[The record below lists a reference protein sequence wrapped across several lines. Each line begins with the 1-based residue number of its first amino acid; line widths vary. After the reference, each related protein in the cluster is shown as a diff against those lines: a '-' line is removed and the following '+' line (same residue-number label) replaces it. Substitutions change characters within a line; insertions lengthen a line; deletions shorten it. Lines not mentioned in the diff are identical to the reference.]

1 MFNKIFPK
9 IHAEGYKF
17 LVIAGIITIIF
28 YIFSNFLALIGLL
41 LTVWVYY
48 FFRDP
53 ERVIINDDNYLVSPA
68 DGEVIKVEEVNG
80 PKELGL
86 ENKNFKKIS
95 IFMNVFDCH
104 VNRIPCSGKIEEIL
118 YKPGKFLNASLD
130 KASEDNERNYYKI
143 KDQHGNDII
152 VVQIAGLVARRIVCE
167 SNKDQDLKQGDRIGM
182 IRFGSRADV
191 YYENYEPLVKI
202 GQTAIAGETLLAKK
216 IMEPQKKNF
225 KIVSDKKNARVI
237 LPNMLTLIGVCIGL
251 TSIRFALDGRFE
263 FAIIAIIFAAL
274 IDGLDGRIARL
285 IKGTSKVG
293 KELDS
298 LTDMISFGV
307 APAFIMYFWKLNTL
321 GRFGWL
327 LCLVY
332 VICVA
337 LRLARFNVNSNQE
350 SSWRDNFFEGV
361 PSPAG
366 AILVLT
372 PLIFSLSGFDMIQ
385 LNYDLIVPTFFV
397 VISFLLISKFPSYS
411 FKKIVIPRRTT
422 IFLLFGIVL
431 FFGLLLI
438 YTFNVITISAI
449 IYLLLLP
456 ISFFH
461 YQKIKK
467 HHENDRIQDDDDLED
482 VL

>member
-1 MFNKIFPK
+1 MEQPKNNLKI
-9 IHAEGYKF
+9 
-17 LVIAGIITIIF
+17 IA
-28 YIFSNFLALIGLL
+28 
-41 LTVWVYY
+41 
-48 FFRDP
+48 
-53 ERVIINDDNYLVSPA
+53 
-68 DGEVIKVEEVNG
+68 
-80 PKELGL
+80 
-86 ENKNFKKIS
+86 
-95 IFMNVFDCH
+95 
-104 VNRIPCSGKIEEIL
+104 
-118 YKPGKFLNASLD
+118 
-130 KASEDNERNYYKI
+130 
-143 KDQHGNDII
+143 
-152 VVQIAGLVARRIVCE
+152 
-167 SNKDQDLKQGDRIGM
+167 
-182 IRFGSRADV
+182 
-191 YYENYEPLVKI
+191 
-202 GQTAIAGETLLAKK
+202 
-216 IMEPQKKNF
+216 
-225 KIVSDKKNARVI
+225 DKKNARMI

-251 TSIRFALDGRFE
+251 TSIRFALDGKFE

-327 LCLVY
+327 VCLIY

-350 SSWRDNFFEGV
+350 PSWRDNFFEGV

-366 AILVLT
+366 GILVLT
-372 PLIFSLSGFDMIQ
+372 PLIVSITNFDYIN
-385 LNYDLIVPTFFV
+385 LNYDIIVPTFFIV
-397 VISFLLISKFPSYS
+397 TSLLLISKFPSYS
-411 FKKIVIPRRTT
+411 FKKIVIQRKTT

-438 YTFNVITISAI
+438 YPFNVIAISSI
-449 IYLLLLP
+449 IYLLMLP

-461 YQKIKK
+461 YQKMKK
-467 HHENDRIQDDDDLED
+467 QHTSNDSDDDDDLED